1 MGPTKK
7 FNKNSKKPSELKV
20 EDSIVK
26 KIASIKAKNATPKT
40 SIESVPEVTKD
51 TSKKAKKRKREK
63 PPVLNAD
70 QDAEGQLPSGALMLK
85 DVIDLG
91 GTQED
96 YDLLQNVSDNEEMEI
111 TDTAEGLDIGEIVR
125 FMKSNGLQAPKKEKK
140 KKVVEKE
147 AEVSEKKEE
156 VQQPKCPFAPSN
168 PPPHEKLLFKT
179 SEPW

>member
-7 FNKNSKKPSELKV
+7 FNKNSKKPSEFKV

-26 KIASIKAKNATPKT
+26 KIASIKAKNAAPKPET
-40 SIESVPEVTKD
+40 VSEVTKD
-51 TSKKAKKRKREK
+51 ISKKAKKRKREK

-70 QDAEGQLPSGALMLK
+70 QDGEGQLPSGALMLK

-96 YDLLQNVSDNEEMEI
+96 YDLLQNVSDTEEMEI

-140 KKVVEKE
+140 KKIVEKE
-147 AEVSEKKEE
+147 TDVSEKKEE